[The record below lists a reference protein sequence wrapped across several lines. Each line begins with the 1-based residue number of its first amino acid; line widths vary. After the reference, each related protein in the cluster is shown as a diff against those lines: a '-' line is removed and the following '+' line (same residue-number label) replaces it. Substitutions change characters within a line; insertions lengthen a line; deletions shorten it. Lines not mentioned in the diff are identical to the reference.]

1 MFLFLTSSNIHF
13 QTFKF
18 ARYSLMEF
26 SHVIS
31 DYLVNFYFD
40 AKDSREDP
48 AAAFL
53 YFIQRYIHTIE
64 GSNMENYKVSTHW
77 DMPSLR
83 LRLDL
88 CITSLKDSLKN
99 LKHSFWFTC

>member
-53 YFIQRYIHTIE
+53 YFIQRYIHTIVQTW
-64 GSNMENYKVSTHW
+64 K
-77 DMPSLR
+77 
-83 LRLDL
+83 
-88 CITSLKDSLKN
+88 ITKCLPIG
-99 LKHSFWFTC
+99 TCLP